1 MIRTLF
7 AALLMLMTGQAVAQP
22 MPPAPEAI
30 KQAGVLRVGTRCD
43 QPPYGFQDQ
52 TGAFAGVEVD
62 MAKQIAGYIFGDPA
76 KVEFTCVTA
85 ENRIPQLVAK
95 KVDILLATLGIT
107 AERARVIDFTDNYNW
122 GACDLVVFKD
132 SPIMKLDDVKTRTVV
147 MLKGT
152 TQAAWFDANM
162 PDLNTLRLNSISDAL
177 QALKQRR
184 ADAMAGDEATLIVI
198 AARDPELR
206 KVGELYGP
214 SGAGIGVRKNE
225 PATLAYMN
233 AALVRMKAEDKFLP
247 WIDTWVPPENRASYV
262 QAFTGGKPDAR

>member
-1 MIRTLF
+1 MIRSLLL
-7 AALLMLMTGQAVAQP
+7 LLMLSLAGPAMAQS
-22 MPPAPEAI
+22 MPPLPDAI
-30 KQAGVLRVGTRCD
+30 RQAGVLRVGTRCD
-43 QPPYGFQDQ
+43 QPPYGFQDAI
-52 TGAFAGVEVD
+52 GAFAGVEVE
-62 MAKQIAGYIFGDPA
+62 MAKQIAAYAFGDPA
-76 KVEFTCVTA
+76 KVEFTCVTS

-95 KVDILLATLGIT
+95 KVDVLLATLGIT
-107 AERARVIDFTDNYNW
+107 PERQRVIDFTDNYNW
-122 GACDLVVFKD
+122 GACDLLVFKD
-132 SPIMKLDDVKTRTVV
+132 SPVTKLDDVKTRTVV

-184 ADAMAGDEATLIVI
+184 ADAMAGDDATLIAI

-206 KVGELYGP
+206 RVGELYGA

-233 AALVRMKAEDKFLP
+233 AALARMRAENLLLP
-247 WIDTWVPPENRASYV
+247 WIDKWVPAENRENYV
-262 QAFTGGKPDAR
+262 RAFTGGKPNAR